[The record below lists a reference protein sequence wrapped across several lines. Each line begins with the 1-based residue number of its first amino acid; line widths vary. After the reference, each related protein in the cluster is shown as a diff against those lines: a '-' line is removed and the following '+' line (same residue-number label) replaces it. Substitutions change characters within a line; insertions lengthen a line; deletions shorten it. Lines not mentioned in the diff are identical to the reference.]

1 MYYSQDTFC
10 ALFKPI
16 VFIAAIEIIE
26 ENIPQLE
33 AICLNDNKLSVFGFL
48 KKISKRLPNIKILHL
63 ANNKV
68 REKN

>member
-1 MYYSQDTFC
+1 M
-10 ALFKPI
+10 
-16 VFIAAIEIIE
+16 FIAAIEIIE